1 MLTKAGL
8 VDPAFFVISE
18 SRNLPG
24 FPEPEDEPPAYDG
37 EVHWGEI
44 IRFCPNRHN
53 GFVNGLF
60 YDWSVK
66 KVGLKELWKLKWHR
80 EFNINGMWTIAGFG
94 GREDLCAAEWDRA
107 APWMSKFPEY

>member
-1 MLTKAGL
+1 
-8 VDPAFFVISE
+8 
-18 SRNLPG
+18 
-24 FPEPEDEPPAYDG
+24 
-37 EVHWGEI
+37 
-44 IRFCPNRHN
+44 
-53 GFVNGLF
+53 
-60 YDWSVK
+60 VK